1 MSPYPT
7 GWVLTHRSLSF
18 AKVSTAAKPRPSER
32 QRAFPIGW
40 VLTHRLL
47 TLAAAALDAVR
58 GFRGPVRAASV
69 ALWWVKTHP
78 MRALWAEAS
87 VGLRWVKTH
96 PMRALWVEA
105 SVALWWVKTHPMGAL
120 WGEASV
126 VLRWVKTHPMRSDAL
141 ARFSA
146 LSVGVREACKGIPN
160 RRSPI
165 GWVLTHRLLTLAA
178 AALDAVRGFRG
189 PVRAA
194 SVALWW
200 VKTHPMRALWGEA
213 SVELRWVKTHPMGA
227 LRSPRA

>member
-69 ALWWVKTHP
+69 ALRWVKTHA
-78 MRALWAEAS
+78 MGALWGEAS
-87 VGLRWVKTH
+87 VVLRWVKTH
-96 PMRALWVEA
+96 PMRALRGEA
-105 SVALWWVKTHPMGAL
+105 SVA
-120 WGEASV
+120 
-126 VLRWVKTHPMRSDAL
+126 LRWVKTHPMRSDAL

-194 SVALWW
+194 SVALRW
-200 VKTHPMRALWGEA
+200 VKTHPMGALWVEA
-213 SVELRWVKTHPMGA
+213 SVGLRWVKTHPMGA